1 MTLNLHSFCLHLPSN
16 SITDMCRHARLH
28 VVPETE
34 PRVYPVTHSPST
46 SFVIA
51 VWLICSLD
59 LDEQLVPISQYVF
72 IEWLC
77 IHKYKMSSSQPY
89 NPSTSEADSR
99 GLWVQGQPG
108 AHHEKL
114 PLPQKTKR
122 KKWSLQDTYQIRT
135 IPSQR
140 RWSLKV
146 LFWITWL
153 TYSPTLFSLC
163 VYWKVTE
170 HRMKWMTELR
180 IKVGQN
186 WNSLE
191 KTTEPCIYVGENSRY

>member
-122 KKWSLQDTYQIRT
+122 KKMEFAGYISNKDDSITEEVV
-135 IPSQR
+135 PEGF
-140 RWSLKV
+140 V
-146 LFWITWL
+146 LDN
-153 TYSPTLFSLC
+153 
-163 VYWKVTE
+163 VT
-170 HRMKWMTELR
+170 HL
-180 IKVGQN
+180 
-186 WNSLE
+186 
-191 KTTEPCIYVGENSRY
+191 